1 MSLLVTLLV
10 FIAVVAVV
18 TLVGM
23 RLYVRPKEAMERVA
37 GGIDQTEHMPAH
49 PSLAI
54 YELIKRLGNFI
65 PQSPK
70 DVTVMQRRLIRAGIR
85 NENALK
91 ILYGAKFVCGVSFPL
106 LMGLGGSTSSMEPSN
121 KIFGVLGAAAAGF
134 FLPNEYV
141 RRMASKRQ
149 KEIARGLANALDLLV
164 VCVESGLGLDQAIL
178 QVSKEL
184 EHAHP
189 EISEEFG
196 FVNLELKA
204 GKRRVDALRNLAE
217 RTGVDDLKKLVAVLI
232 QADRFGTGVAVSL
245 RQHSDFMRVQA
256 RQIAEEKAAKLGVK
270 LIFPIFFCILP
281 SLFVVTVGPVAVKIM
296 RELVPMMNSIQYGL
310 KLRTKEAH

>member
-1 MSLLVTLLV
+1 
-10 FIAVVAVV
+10 
-18 TLVGM
+18 
-23 RLYVRPKEAMERVA
+23 VA
-37 GGIDQTEHMPAH
+37 GGSQTSEQMPSH
-49 PSLAI
+49 PSLAMHD
-54 YELIKRLGNFI
+54 LIKKLGNII

-85 NENALK
+85 TPSALK
-91 ILYGAKFVCGVSFPL
+91 LLYGSKLVLGVTLPL
-106 LMGLGGSTSSMEPSN
+106 LTAVAIGGASYDTGN
-121 KIFGVLGAAAAGF
+121 KFASILAAAAIGF

-149 KEIARGLANALDLLV
+149 KAISHGLANALDLLV

-196 FVNLELKA
+196 LVNLELKA
-204 GKRRVDALRNLAE
+204 GKRRVEALRNLAE

-232 QADRFGTGVAVSL
+232 QADRFGTGVSQSL
-245 RQHSDFMRVQA
+245 RAHADFMRIQA
-256 RQIAEEKAAKLGVK
+256 RQVAEEKAAKLGVK

-281 SLFVVTVGPVAVKIM
+281 SLFVVTVGPVAMKIV
-296 RELVPMMNSIQYGL
+296 RELIPMMNNI
-310 KLRTKEAH
+310 

>member
-1 MSLLVTLLV
+1 MFFVMVIIITALAMGLASAGL
-10 FIAVVAVV
+10 
-18 TLVGM
+18 

-37 GGIDQTEHMPAH
+37 AGGQSTEQMPAH
-49 PSLAI
+49 ASLAMHD
-54 YELIKRLGNFI
+54 LIRKLGNFI

-85 NENALK
+85 KEGALK
-91 ILYGAKFVCGVSFPL
+91 MLYGAKVVGALALPL
-106 LMGLGGSTSSMEPSN
+106 LT
-121 KIFGVLGAAAAGF
+121 AAAVVGANWDAGNKFATIIMAGAMGF
-134 FLPNEYV
+134 FGPNEYV
-141 RRMASKRQ
+141 RRMAAKRQ
-149 KEIARGLANALDLLV
+149 KEIARGLPNALDLLV

-184 EHAHP
+184 DQAHP

-204 GKRRVDALRNLAE
+204 GKRRTEALRNLGE

-232 QADRFGTGVAVSL
+232 QADRFGTGVAQSL
-245 RQHSDFMRVQA
+245 RAHADFMRIQA
-256 RQIAEEKAAKLGVK
+256 RQVAEEKAAKLGVK

-281 SLFVVTVGPVAVKIM
+281 SLFVVTVGPVAMKIV
-296 RELVPMMNSIQYGL
+296 RELVPMMNNI
-310 KLRTKEAH
+310 

>member
-1 MSLLVTLLV
+1 MPILIPIVIFL
-10 FIAVVAVV
+10 IVAGVGSM
-18 TLVGM
+18 LGM
-23 RLYVRPKEAMERVA
+23 RLYVRPKEAMERVVGVLA
-37 GGIDQTEHMPAH
+37 NEQAPAH
-49 PSLAI
+49 PSLAFHD
-54 YELIKRLGNFI
+54 LIKRMGNFI

-70 DVTVMQRRLIRAGIR
+70 DVTVMRRRLIRAGVR

-91 ILYGAKFVCGVSFPL
+91 ILYGAKATLGIVLPMVAATL
-106 LMGLGGSTSSMEPSN
+106 VMGSATDPGN
-121 KIFGVLGAAAAGF
+121 KMAAILAAMGIGF
-134 FLPNEYV
+134 FAPNEYV

-149 KEIARGLANALDLLV
+149 HQIARGLPNALDLLV

-204 GKRRVDALRNLAE
+204 GKRRVEALRNLAE
-217 RTGVDDLKKLVAVLI
+217 RTGVDDLKKLAAVLI
-232 QADRFGTGVAVSL
+232 QADRFGTGVAQSL
-245 RQHSDFMRVQA
+245 RGHSDFMRVQS
-256 RQIAEEKAAKLGVK
+256 RQVAEEKAAKLGVK

-281 SLFVVTVGPVAVKIM
+281 SLFIVTVGPIAMKII
-296 RELVPMMNSIQYGL
+296 RELIPMMDSF
-310 KLRTKEAH
+310 A